1 VSDGPRDSGPVDGPA
16 DGPTDGPADTPP
28 AVEPPDLEPPDVE
41 TLTAP
46 VERRIIAVG
55 SKSER
60 EATVAIIDD
69 RPLVLRHRGG
79 GAYDDPA
86 DLAAL
91 AGRTARLTG
100 TRLSTVFL
108 VDEAVAL

>member
-1 VSDGPRDSGPVDGPA
+1 MSDGPRDSGPT
-16 DGPTDGPADTPP
+16 DGPT
-28 AVEPPDLEPPDVE
+28 VERPDLEPPDVE

-60 EATVAIIDD
+60 EATVIDD

-86 DLAAL
+86 DLADL

>member
-1 VSDGPRDSGPVDGPA
+1 VSDSPRDPRPVDRPTGGPA
-16 DGPTDGPADTPP
+16 GPPP
-28 AVEPPDLEPPDVE
+28 ESEPPGTGPPDVE

-46 VERRIIAVG
+46 VERRIVAVG
-55 SKSER
+55 TKSER

-79 GAYDDPA
+79 GAYDDPT

>member
-1 VSDGPRDSGPVDGPA
+1 VSEGPRDPGPV

-28 AVEPPDLEPPDVE
+28 DVGAPDVE

-46 VERRIIAVG
+46 VERRIVAVG

>member
-1 VSDGPRDSGPVDGPA
+1 MSEGPSCSGPA
-16 DGPTDGPADTPP
+16 DRPADTPP
-28 AVEPPDLEPPDVE
+28 DVE
-41 TLTAP
+41 TVTAP
-46 VERRIIAVG
+46 VERRIVAAG

-69 RPLVLRHRGG
+69 RPLVLRHRGA

-86 DLAAL
+86 DLADL

>member
-1 VSDGPRDSGPVDGPA
+1 VSDGPRDPGPVDGP
-16 DGPTDGPADTPP
+16 TDGSADTPP
-28 AVEPPDLEPPDVE
+28 DVEPPDVE

-46 VERRIIAVG
+46 VERRIVAVG